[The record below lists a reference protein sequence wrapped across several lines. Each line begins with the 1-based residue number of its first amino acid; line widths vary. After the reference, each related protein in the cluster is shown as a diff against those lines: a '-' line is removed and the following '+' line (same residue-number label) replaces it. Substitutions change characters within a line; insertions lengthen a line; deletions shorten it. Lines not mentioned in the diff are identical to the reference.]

1 MDTVSSMN
9 LAALSAITS
18 NPEAVV
24 AQYKGMRQPKLYLEQ
39 QSLYRALSYG

>member
-18 NPEAVV
+18 NPEVV
-24 AQYKGMRQPKLYLEQ
+24 
-39 QSLYRALSYG
+39 SLSTGNEAAEAAFGATVLHRALSYR

>member
-18 NPEAVV
+18 NPEAVL
-24 AQYKGMRQPKLYLEQ
+24 AQYRQ
-39 QSLYRALSYG
+39 

>member
-24 AQYKGMRQPKLYLEQ
+24 AQYKGMRQPKLYWHNSPCTEH
-39 QSLYRALSYG
+39 